1 MASPAPWPPRDG
13 SRRPSHLRTRACAGK
28 GAIFSAFFFV
38 GARRFSCAPGPERL
52 VEKVT
57 PRHHRPRLPT
67 ASGVRTVMWSS
78 SPFHTRG
85 GAPACW
91 TPPPTTR
98 TATATATTTTTNRR
112 CNARLTSVPGLRSVV
127 PHIDEMLHQ
136 FCRALSAI
144 LRCSSPLPPILILGA
159 WRRSLGAPPQGSR
172 QNVAPPSRFDEP
184 GAAANINTGGR
195 GGGKRT
201 AIATSACFLDDTR
214 WCNILSMCRLGLCRF
229 DVSILRPTPGRHLG
243 LDSRGVYIGELGIH
257 EIRHAGYRTVACL
270 H

>member
-1 MASPAPWPPRDG
+1 MVIFSTQISPGACFFVSRTDSPFPRPPPPIFPRPVAGRFQEDRRGRASSSQLARRPARVISRKIAGGSEMASPAPWPPRDG

-85 GAPACW
+85 GAPACS

-98 TATATATTTTTNRR
+98 TATATATTTTNRR

-136 FCRALSAI
+136 FCRALSAM
-144 LRCSSPLPPILILGA
+144 LRCSSP
-159 WRRSLGAPPQGSR
+159 
-172 QNVAPPSRFDEP
+172 PSPRF
-184 GAAANINTGGR
+184 
-195 GGGKRT
+195 
-201 AIATSACFLDDTR
+201 
-214 WCNILSMCRLGLCRF
+214 
-229 DVSILRPTPGRHLG
+229 
-243 LDSRGVYIGELGIH
+243 
-257 EIRHAGYRTVACL
+257 
-270 H
+270 